1 MRSGLGE
8 LERKGERASRKSPQ
22 PLGRGG
28 VSWVGWLLVNLKE
41 MHLWCMR
48 YQSVGLCGMS
58 LGGEK
63 EPL

>member
-1 MRSGLGE
+1 MRSGLGNW
-8 LERKGERASRKSPQ
+8 R
-22 PLGRGG
+22 GRGKEPPERVLSPWVG
-28 VSWVGWLLVNLKE
+28 VVWVGWLLVNLKE